1 MKTTLLV
8 LLAASLFAPSAFGQ
22 IAERELADRT
32 ALARQLSD
40 EFMSRTARI
49 KATLKLTPE
58 QAKSWSDFEVI
69 LVDIGRT
76 RAERVIALRAS
87 RRKRPVD
94 AVEQIRTEFGLHAG
108 TRRRTEEA
116 CGCGRAP
123 ACEAERS
130 AAAPLQRAA
139 VRHQPRARIGLR
151 SHGSEASALSVRP
164 RESGDPAFSELRQRN
179 KSLRIYMPDTTLF
192 GITNRDP
199 EASEPRSR

>member
-8 LLAASLFAPSAFGQ
+8 VLAASLFAPSAFGQ

-40 EFMSRTARI
+40 EFLSRTARI

-76 RAERVIALRAS
+76 RAERVIALRVS

-94 AVEQIRTEFGLHAG
+94 AVEQIRTESDFTQERASEQRKLADAAEPLLAKLNDQQQ
-108 TRRRTEEA
+108 RR
-116 CGCGRAP
+116 
-123 ACEAERS
+123 
-130 AAAPLQRAA
+130 
-139 VRHQPRARIGLR
+139 
-151 SHGSEASALSVRP
+151 
-164 RESGDPAFSELRQRN
+164 FSEQ
-179 KSLRIYMPDTTLF
+179 LF
-192 GITNRDP
+192 AI
-199 EASEPRSR
+199 SRALGSD